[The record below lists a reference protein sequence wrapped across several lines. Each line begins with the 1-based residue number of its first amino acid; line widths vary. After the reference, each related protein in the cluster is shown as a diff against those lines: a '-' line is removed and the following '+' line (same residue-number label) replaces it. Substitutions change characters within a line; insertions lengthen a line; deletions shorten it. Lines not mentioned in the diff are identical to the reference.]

1 MKNYLLVCLLM
12 LFATASVFAQD
23 RTVSGQVTDS
33 DTDDPIPGVN
43 ILIQGTTQGTVTD
56 IDGNYEMTVPSDG
69 AILLFSYVGYKSQ
82 TIDIGTRSTV
92 NIALVADVTALSEI
106 VVTGYGTQEKKEIT
120 SAVASVKE
128 KDFNQGNVNDAAQ
141 LLQGRVAGLS
151 ITPDNAGNPNAGYTV
166 RLRQTSTIGANVQPL
181 IVIDGIIGGDLNN
194 VDPRDI
200 ASIDVL
206 KDGSAAAIYGT
217 RGSSGVVI
225 VTTKTGSEGRFD
237 VDLNAYWV
245 VESIY
250 REQDILSSNDWRR
263 LSSEINAGVDYG
275 HDTDWYDE
283 ITQTANTQVYN
294 LALSGGS
301 KQTTYRASINYRDA
315 DGTLINTGFQRINA
329 RLNLNQKALN
339 DRLTL
344 TFLTA
349 GTFNRAEYGFDDAW
363 RYATIYNPTAPVRDE
378 TNPDYDRWG
387 GYYQNVLFD
396 YYNPVAILEQNSN
409 DGSDSR
415 INLAGKAAYEIIDGL
430 TVDAFYSLQVIE
442 EVRNQYYAKESF
454 WVGSDRNG
462 NARKQ
467 SEQVWNQL
475 FESTVNWNTDFGR
488 TNMTLLG
495 GYSYQEFYR
504 EGFFARGGDFVT
516 NFFEYNN
523 LSAAKEFNDGL
534 GEVDSWKESAKLIAF
549 FGRVNFNLDETY
561 FLSASVRQEGSSRFG
576 TGNKWGTFPAAS
588 AGVELANFIGSSAV
602 DNLKFRVSWGITGN
616 IPGESYLSL
625 LRLGPGSSFFYNGE
639 FIPSYA
645 PISNDNPDLK
655 WETKSEWN
663 IGFDFSLLGSK
674 LFGAF
679 DFYTRKTSD
688 LLYLFNVPQP
698 PNLYNQAWVNVGELK
713 TSGLELALTWA
724 AVERPNISYST
735 TITPTVYLQ
744 NDLVKLSGEFNG
756 ATLEFGTQ
764 TLGAMGAPGMSAVPL
779 QRVSEGEPLGQ
790 IWTQVYEGIGE
801 NGDLLLKDTNGD
813 GTIDELD
820 RQVTGSGIPDFEF
833 GWANNFTFARNWDLS
848 IFFRG
853 VFGHD
858 LLNKYRAF
866 YEVPQGIGS
875 YNTFQGAFDLKNPT
889 TGAYMNSSS
898 GLLSSY
904 HVENADFFSLDN
916 LSLGYNFNMDNSG
929 AFRNIRVYLAANN
942 LFMITGY
949 KGPDPNP
956 RYDDE
961 NNDPLVTGIDYR
973 NRWILT
979 RSFSIGATFGF

>member
-12 LFATASVFAQD
+12 LFTGANLFAQD
-23 RTVSGQVTDS
+23 RMVSGQVTDS

-56 IDGNYEMTVPSDG
+56 IDGNYELSIPSDG
-69 AILLFSYVGYKSQ
+69 VILMYSYVGYKSQ

-92 NIALVADVTALSEI
+92 NIALIADVTALSEI

-128 KDFNQGNVNDAAQ
+128 KDFNQGNINDAAE

-151 ITPDNAGNPNAGYTV
+151 ITRNNAGNPNGDYTV
-166 RLRQTSTIGANVQPL
+166 RLRGMSTIGANVQPL
-181 IVIDGIIGGDLNN
+181 VVIDGIIGGDLNN
-194 VDPRDI
+194 VDPKDI

-225 VTTKTGSEGRFD
+225 VTTKSGKEGQFN

-245 VESIY
+245 VETIY
-250 REQDILSSNDWRR
+250 REQNILDATEWRQ
-263 LSSEINAGVDYG
+263 LSSEINAGIDYG
-275 HDTDWYDE
+275 SETDWYDE

-294 LALSGGS
+294 LSMSGGS
-301 KQTTYRASINYRDA
+301 KNTTYRASINYRDA
-315 DGTLINTGFQRINA
+315 AGTLLNTGFQRLNA
-329 RLNLNQKALN
+329 RLNLTQKAMN

-344 TFLTA
+344 TFLTS
-349 GTFNRAEYGFDDAW
+349 GTFNRSEYGFDDAW
-363 RYATIYNPTAPVRDE
+363 RYATIYNPTAPVRDSGE
-378 TNPDYDRWG
+378 EFEKWG

-396 YYNPVAILEQNSN
+396 YYNPVAILEQNTS

-415 INLAGKAAYEIIDGL
+415 VNMAIRGAYEIIDGL
-430 TVDAFYSLQVIE
+430 TVDAFYSIQATE
-442 EVRNQYYAKESF
+442 ELRNQYYGKESF
-454 WVGSDRNG
+454 WQGADRNG
-462 NARKQ
+462 NARKESRQ
-467 SEQVWNQL
+467 RWNQL
-475 FESTVNWNTDFGR
+475 FETTANWNTDFGR

-495 GYSYQEFYR
+495 GYSYQEFWH

-516 NFFEYNN
+516 DFFQYNN
-523 LSAAKEFNDGL
+523 MGAAKEFNDGL
-534 GEVDSWKESAKLIAF
+534 GEVDSWKDNAKLIAF
-549 FGRVNFNLDETY
+549 FGRVNFNIDETY
-561 FLSASVRQEGSSRFG
+561 FVSASVRQEGSSRFG

-588 AGVELANFIGSSAV
+588 AGVELANFIGSSSV

-639 FIPSYA
+639 FIPSYS
-645 PISNDNPDLK
+645 PISNANPDLK
-655 WETKSEWN
+655 WETKTEWN
-663 IGFDFSLLGSK
+663 FGFDFSFFGSK
-674 LFGAF
+674 LFGAL
-679 DFYTRKTSD
+679 DYYIRDTQD
-688 LLYLFNVPQP
+688 LLYEFGVPQP

-713 TSGLELALTWA
+713 TSGIELALTWA
-724 AVERPNISYST
+724 AVERANFSYST
-735 TITPTVYLQ
+735 TITPTVYIQ
-744 NDLVKLSGEFNG
+744 NDLVSLSGEFNG

-779 QRVSEGEPLGQ
+779 QRVAEGEPLGQ
-790 IWTQVYEGIGE
+790 IWTQVYEGIGP
-801 NGDLLLKDTNGD
+801 NGDLLLSDTNGD

-820 RQVTGSGIPDFEF
+820 RMVTGSGIPDFEF
-833 GWANNFTFARNWDLS
+833 GWANNFTFARNWDLN

-875 YNTFQGAFDLKNPT
+875 YNTFEGAFDLKNPE

-904 HVENADFFSLDN
+904 HVESADFFSLDN

-929 AFRNIRVYLAANN
+929 AFRNIRLYIGANN
-942 LFMITGY
+942 LFIITGY

-956 RYDDE
+956 RYTDD
-961 NNDPLVTGIDYR
+961 NDDPLVTGIDYR

-979 RSFSIGATFGF
+979 RSFNIGATFGF

>member
-1 MKNYLLVCLLM
+1 M
-12 LFATASVFAQD
+12 LFTGANLFAQD

-56 IDGNYEMTVPSDG
+56 IDGNYELSIPSDG
-69 AILLFSYVGYKSQ
+69 VILMYSYVGYKSQ

-92 NIALVADVTALSEI
+92 NIALIADVTALSEI

-128 KDFNQGNVNDAAQ
+128 KDFNQGNINDAAE

-151 ITPDNAGNPNAGYTV
+151 ITRNNAGNPNGDYTV
-166 RLRQTSTIGANVQPL
+166 RLRGMSTIGANVQPL
-181 IVIDGIIGGDLNN
+181 VVIDGIIGGDLNN
-194 VDPRDI
+194 VDPKDI

-225 VTTKTGSEGRFD
+225 VTTKSGKEGQFN

-245 VESIY
+245 VETIY
-250 REQDILSSNDWRR
+250 REQNILDATEWRQ
-263 LSSEINAGVDYG
+263 LSSEINAGIDYG
-275 HDTDWYDE
+275 SETDWYDE

-294 LALSGGS
+294 LSMSGGS
-301 KQTTYRASINYRDA
+301 KNTTYRASINYRDA
-315 DGTLINTGFQRINA
+315 AGTLLNTGFQRLNA
-329 RLNLNQKALN
+329 RLNLTQKAMN
-339 DRLTL
+339 DRLAL
-344 TFLTA
+344 TFLTS
-349 GTFNRAEYGFDDAW
+349 GTFNRSEYGFDDAW
-363 RYATIYNPTAPVRDE
+363 RYATIYNPTAPVRDSGE
-378 TNPDYDRWG
+378 EFEKWG

-396 YYNPVAILEQNSN
+396 YYNPVAILEQNTS

-415 INLAGKAAYEIIDGL
+415 VNMAIRGAYEIIDGL
-430 TVDAFYSLQVIE
+430 TVDAFYSIQATE
-442 EVRNQYYAKESF
+442 ELRNQYYGKESF
-454 WVGSDRNG
+454 WQGADRNG
-462 NARKQ
+462 NARKESRQ
-467 SEQVWNQL
+467 RWNQL
-475 FESTVNWNTDFGR
+475 FETTANWNTDFGR

-495 GYSYQEFYR
+495 GYSYQEFWH

-516 NFFEYNN
+516 DFFQYNN
-523 LSAAKEFNDGL
+523 MGAAKEFNDGL
-534 GEVDSWKESAKLIAF
+534 GEVDSWKDNAKLIAF
-549 FGRVNFNLDETY
+549 FGRVNFNIDETY
-561 FLSASVRQEGSSRFG
+561 FVSASVRQEGSSRFG

-588 AGVELANFIGSSAV
+588 AGVELANFIGSSSV

-639 FIPSYA
+639 FIPSYS
-645 PISNDNPDLK
+645 PISNANPDLK
-655 WETKSEWN
+655 WETKTEWN
-663 IGFDFSLLGSK
+663 FGFDFSFFGSK
-674 LFGAF
+674 LFGAL
-679 DFYTRKTSD
+679 DYYIRDTQD
-688 LLYLFNVPQP
+688 LLYEFGVPQP

-713 TSGLELALTWA
+713 TSGIELALTWA
-724 AVERPNISYST
+724 AVERANFSYST
-735 TITPTVYLQ
+735 TITPTVYIQ
-744 NDLVKLSGEFNG
+744 NDLVSLSGEFNG

-779 QRVSEGEPLGQ
+779 QRVAEGEPLGQ
-790 IWTQVYEGIGE
+790 IWTQVYEGIGP
-801 NGDLLLKDTNGD
+801 NGDLLLSDTNGD

-820 RQVTGSGIPDFEF
+820 RMVTGSGIPDFEF
-833 GWANNFTFARNWDLS
+833 GWANNFTFARNWDLN

-875 YNTFQGAFDLKNPT
+875 YNTFEGAFDLKNPE

-904 HVENADFFSLDN
+904 HVESADFFSLDN

-929 AFRNIRVYLAANN
+929 AFRNIRLYIGANN
-942 LFMITGY
+942 LFIITGY

-956 RYDDE
+956 RYTDD
-961 NNDPLVTGIDYR
+961 NDDPLVTGIDYR

-979 RSFSIGATFGF
+979 RSFNIGATFGF